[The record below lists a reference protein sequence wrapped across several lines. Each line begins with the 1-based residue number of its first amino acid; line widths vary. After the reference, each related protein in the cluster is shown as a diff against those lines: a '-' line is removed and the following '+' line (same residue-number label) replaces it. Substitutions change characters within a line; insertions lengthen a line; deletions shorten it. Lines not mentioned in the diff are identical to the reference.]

1 MDRFFKLTKKHSQ
14 ANTENSLANKRQVK
28 RFPCV
33 GITLM
38 YSPLI
43 SKDVSNLSEYIY
55 NATSNDVSLSGLSF
69 DTYEHLEPGDKL
81 IVLIRIPEK
90 NSSERLLTIVRWC
103 KKLDDNKY
111 RVGIKIDSSEIIDDD
126 DPGNHIS
133 IPVNID
139 SVPAEAELRCPACMQ
154 TTTFVFVDHQSIPE
168 KGSMPLYNC
177 QECGSTRSLIGILA
191 DNRKNIKK

>member
-1 MDRFFKLTKKHSQ
+1 MD
-14 ANTENSLANKRQVK
+14 NKTLPPDNRQIQ
-28 RFPCV
+28 RYPCV

-43 SKDVSNLSEYIY
+43 SQNINNLSEYLY
-55 NATSNDVSLSGLSF
+55 NATTNDVSLSGLSF
-69 DTYEHLEPGDKL
+69 DTYEKLEPGDKL
-81 IVLIRIPEK
+81 IVLIRIPQK
-90 NSSERLLTIVRWC
+90 NASERLLTEVRWC
-103 KKLDDNKY
+103 KQLEDKKF
-111 RVGIKIDSSEIIDDD
+111 RIGIKIDASEIINDD

-154 TTTFVFVDHQSIPE
+154 TTTFVFVDHQAIPE

-177 QECGSTRSLIGILA
+177 IECGSTRSLIGILA
-191 DNRKNIKK
+191 DNRNPDKK